1 MMKTITEYRPLIFSE
16 MASHSEQRQHR
27 RRQWWINAPA
37 IFIYCTLGF
46 WMAYDT
52 GVTPWQ
58 WQFWLMFAPLVAA
71 VEIAIHALRPR

>member
-16 MASHSEQRQHR
+16 MATHSEQRLER
-27 RRQWWINAPA
+27 RRRWWINVPA
-37 IFIYCTLGF
+37 IMVYAALGF
-46 WMAYDT
+46 WMAFDT

-71 VEIAIHALRPR
+71 GETVIHAFRQ